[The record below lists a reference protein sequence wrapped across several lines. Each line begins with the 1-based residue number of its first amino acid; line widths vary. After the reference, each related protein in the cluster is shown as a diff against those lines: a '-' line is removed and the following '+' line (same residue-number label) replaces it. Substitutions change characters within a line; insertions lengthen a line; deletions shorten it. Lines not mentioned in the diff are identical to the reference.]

1 MHLPVSSSKSP
12 ASRHGKHDWHPE
24 LPRNATSTRS
34 RIFGAAVIRLSSD
47 SHACSTHRLH
57 LLQSIYIHLS
67 SRALYTTQHL
77 IRYRYQAVASLR
89 DRHRQL
95 SRLDFHQL
103 DCSLVGCSLPHTALQ
118 LVVSSSGLARQNVGI
133 MHGDKPAFSEESI
146 WPLPMITPS
155 FTRAWPLLLFTQY
168 SS

>member
-12 ASRHGKHDWHPE
+12 ASRHGKHDRHPE
-24 LPRNATSTRS
+24 LPCNATSTRS

-47 SHACSTHRLH
+47 SRACSTHRLH
-57 LLQSIYIHLS
+57 LLQSICIHLS
-67 SRALYTTQHL
+67 SRAFYTTQYL

-103 DCSLVGCSLPHTALQ
+103 DCSLVGCSSTHPALQ
-118 LVVSSSGLARQNVGI
+118 QNSLSGRQCTHTIHATHSVPAKNIVAFLSS
-133 MHGDKPAFSEESI
+133 
-146 WPLPMITPS
+146 PL
-155 FTRAWPLLLFTQY
+155 R
-168 SS
+168 